1 MNKLSLFQLV
11 MWVVFPALFM
21 ACGGRSPVSRDA
33 ASLTVIDVESALA
46 HLEDELTLSDLYD
59 TVCYVPLETSDSCLV
74 GAYPSVRVVDG
85 CIVVSSYSGT
95 ALCHSFDAQTGRSG
109 VKESPERITF
119 FAHAIFTAR
128 NRTTTSGYTNAIA
141 ARFAWH
147 LRTVRS
153 AMTLPASCPTRLPLS
168 KHTK

>member
-33 ASLTVIDVESALA
+33 ASITVIDVESALA

-59 TVCYVPLETSDSCLV
+59 TVRYVSLETSDSCLV

-95 ALCHSFDAQTGRSG
+95 ALCHSFDAQTGR
-109 VKESPERITF
+109 F
-119 FAHAIFTAR
+119 
-128 NRTTTSGYTNAIA
+128 
-141 ARFAWH
+141 
-147 LRTVRS
+147 
-153 AMTLPASCPTRLPLS
+153 LS
-168 KHTK
+168 SRG